1 MSTKVL
7 YVTLARRLGGRLR
20 SESPLCM
27 NLMILDGAERR
38 VYTTCSQVSNV
49 RSSSFEFWAW
59 QARHSLALQSEKT
72 EVEVEI

>member
-1 MSTKVL
+1 
-7 YVTLARRLGGRLR
+7 
-20 SESPLCM
+20 M
-27 NLMILDGAERR
+27 NLMNLDGAERR